1 MINQEITILDG
12 VGLPAGLPDGEAGI
26 KTSYSPTGPGLGL
39 SLAIRVIWPHLQI
52 GLRSEEN
59 FKLETL
65 TLTTLLFRS
74 R

>member
-39 SLAIRVIWPHLQI
+39 SLAKRVI
-52 GLRSEEN
+52 
-59 FKLETL
+59 
-65 TLTTLLFRS
+65 
-74 R
+74 